1 MNEFDISVILV
12 FEFNVWGMPG
22 GIGDC
27 QYKKERMRALANII
41 RSREPYFD
49 IFMMAELWM
58 EDDHA
63 LLMEAANET
72 GLYMTGFRELAS
84 RYTLDPYGPHKLF
97 RFVRHRFE

>member
-1 MNEFDISVILV
+1 MNELYNPVILV

-27 QYKKERMRALANII
+27 QYKKERMKALANII

-63 LLMEAANET
+63 LLKEAANET
-72 GLYMTGFRELAS
+72 GLYMTGFRELSS
-84 RYTLDPYGPHKLF
+84 RYIHTGYPDAD
-97 RFVRHRFE
+97 FEK

>member
-1 MNEFDISVILV
+1 MNEFYNPVILV

-27 QYKKERMRALANII
+27 QYKKERMKALANII

-63 LLMEAANET
+63 LLQGDSFKRVT
-72 GLYMTGFRELAS
+72 FVLIQY
-84 RYTLDPYGPHKLF
+84 PH
-97 RFVRHRFE
+97 FEMCILEIFTSSGHI